1 MKKVLVIGGSGFLGS
16 HVADLLTQKK
26 FKVTIFDIKK
36 SPWIKNDQKIILG
49 DILDKKKLNQ
59 AISKS
64 DIIYNF
70 AGMADLNE
78 ALTKPMQTANL
89 NIMGNLNVM
98 EACIKY
104 KIKKFVFASTVYVNS
119 DEGGYYRCSKIA
131 SEEYLKEFGKTE
143 GLNYTILRYGS
154 LYGPRSD
161 KNNGMY
167 KILYEAVKNNRVIYK
182 GHPETIREYIHVLD
196 AAESSVM
203 VLNKE
208 FNNQILT
215 LTGQQ
220 TIKVAEILKIIC
232 EILDI
237 PEKKIRIIQ
246 EKQHGHYIRTPYAY
260 REKFNKKLVPNRY
273 IDIGE
278 GILEIIKSLK

>member
-1 MKKVLVIGGSGFLGS
+1 MKRVLVIGGSGFLGS

-70 AGMADLNE
+70 AGIADLNE
-78 ALTKPMQTANL
+78 ALTKPTQTANL

-167 KILYEAVKNNRVIYK
+167 KILYEAVKNNRVVYK

-246 EKQHGHYIRTPYAY
+246 EKQNGHYIRTPYAY